1 MELNQALKELT
12 YKKQLYFK
20 WKNNYGMRNPRT
32 EESILKEINA
42 KDFFTY
48 EKWELSEEYQFLMNL
63 LLQSKIGQDMQ
74 IIYEATSE
82 KAKSGDEKATKLLFE
97 IQKQI
102 VAMNKEYKSK
112 KPTKKGSENAYD
124 DLEL

>member
-1 MELNQALKELT
+1 MELNEALKELT
-12 YKKQLYFK
+12 IKKQLYFK

-32 EESILKEINA
+32 EESILKELNT

-48 EKWELSEEYQFLMNL
+48 EKWELSTEYQFLMNL

-74 IIYEATSE
+74 VIYEATSE

-97 IQKQI
+97 IQKQV

-112 KPTKKGSENAYD
+112 KPSKLDSKNVYD

>member
-1 MELNQALKELT
+1 MELNQALKELP

-20 WKNNYGMRNPRT
+20 WKNDYGMRNSRS
-32 EESILKEINA
+32 EESILKEMNI
-42 KDFFTY
+42 KDFFAY

-82 KAKSGDEKATKLLFE
+82 KAKAGDEKATKLLFE

-112 KPTKKGSENAYD
+112 KPIKQNSQNVYD